1 MTEYLIQLAYLAI
14 GFAVLVKG
22 ADWFVDGA
30 AALAKKFGIP
40 ELVVGLTIVAM
51 GTSLPEAAVSI
62 TGALKGSAGIAI
74 GNVIGSNICNILLI
88 LGVTG
93 AITRLQIQQST
104 IRYEIPFMIFISG
117 VLLAMGTSGGII
129 TRMEG
134 GILWGLFVVYLIYL
148 KFLTD
153 NAPEE
158 ETEAASADVEGEP
171 PSIGKCVGLII
182 VGATMIIYGS
192 DLAVQGAKTLAQ
204 LFGMSDRLIGLTIVA
219 IGTSLPELAT
229 SAVAALKGD
238 ADIAV
243 GNIVGSN
250 IFNILFVIGTTALI
264 VPVRFAEEFV
274 QDGIIA
280 IGVALLLWAG
290 IFRTASAGRPLGVT
304 LLILYAAYTAHL
316 LGAF

>member
-1 MTEYLIQLAYLAI
+1 MTDYLIQLGLLAV
-14 GFAVLVKG
+14 GLTVLVKG

-30 AALAKKFGIP
+30 AGLAKKFGIP
-40 ELVVGLTIVAM
+40 ELVIGLTIVAM

-74 GNVIGSNICNILLI
+74 GNVVGSNICNILLI
-88 LGVTG
+88 LGVTT
-93 AITRLQIQQST
+93 AITSLRIQQST

-117 VLLAMGTSGGII
+117 ALLAMGMSGGVI

-153 NAPEE
+153 KTPE
-158 ETEAASADVEGEP
+158 AEP
-171 PSIGKCVGLII
+171 PEPKEKEELPSVGKCVGLII
-182 VGATMIIYGS
+182 LGAAMIIYGS
-192 DLAVQGAKTLAQ
+192 DLAVQGAKTLAR
-204 LFGMSDRLIGLTIVA
+204 LFGLSDRLIGLTIVA
-219 IGTSLPELAT
+219 IGTSLPELAA
-229 SAVAALKGD
+229 SAVAALKGN

-250 IFNILFVIGTTALI
+250 IFNILFVLGTTTLI

-274 QDGIIA
+274 QDGIINV
-280 IGVALLLWAG
+280 GVGLFLWASV
-290 IFRTASAGRPLGVT
+290 FRTAKAGRPLGVT
-304 LLILYAAYTAHL
+304 MLALYAAYTAHL
-316 LGAF
+316 LGVF

>member
-158 ETEAASADVEGEP
+158 ETEAASADKEGEP
-171 PSIGKCVGLII
+171 PSVGKCVGLII
-182 VGATMIIYGS
+182 VGAAMIIYGS

-264 VPVRFAEEFV
+264 VPVQFAEEFV

>member
-1 MTEYLIQLAYLAI
+1 MTEYLIQLAYLTV

-62 TGALKGSAGIAI
+62 TGVLKGSPGISV
-74 GNVIGSNICNILLI
+74 GNVIGSNICNVLLI
-88 LGVTG
+88 LGVT
-93 AITRLQIQQST
+93 ATITTLRIQQST
-104 IRYEIPFMIFISG
+104 IRYELPFMIFISG
-117 VLLAMGTSGGII
+117 VLLAMGMSGGMI

-134 GILWGLFVVYLIYL
+134 GILWGFFVVYLIYL

-153 NAPEE
+153 NTPEE
-158 ETEAASADVEGEP
+158 ESAEDEDEDGEP

-182 VGATMIIYGS
+182 VGAAMIIYGS

-229 SAVAALKGD
+229 STVAALKGD

-250 IFNILFVIGTTALI
+250 VFNILFVIGTTALI
-264 VPVRFAEEFV
+264 VPVQFYQEFV

-280 IGVALLLWAG
+280 IGVAVLLWAG
-290 IFRTASAGRPLGVT
+290 IFRGAKASRPLGIT

-316 LGAF
+316 LGVF

>member
-62 TGALKGSAGIAI
+62 TGVVKGSAGIAI

-88 LGVTG
+88 LGVTA

-153 NAPEE
+153 NTPEE
-158 ETEAASADVEGEP
+158 ETEAASADEEGEP
-171 PSIGKCVGLII
+171 PSVGKCVGLII
-182 VGATMIIYGS
+182 VGAAMIIYGS

-264 VPVRFAEEFV
+264 VPVQFAEEFV

>member
-62 TGALKGSAGIAI
+62 TGVLKGSAGISI

-88 LGVTG
+88 LGVT
-93 AITRLQIQQST
+93 ATITTLQIQQST
-104 IRYEIPFMIFISG
+104 IRYELPFMIFISG
-117 VLLAMGTSGGII
+117 ILLAMGMSGGMI

-134 GILWGLFVVYLIYL
+134 GILWGFFVVYLIYL

-153 NAPEE
+153 NTPEE
-158 ETEAASADVEGEP
+158 ETAEDEDEDGEP

-182 VGATMIIYGS
+182 VGAAMIIYGS

-229 SAVAALKGD
+229 STVAALKGD

-250 IFNILFVIGTTALI
+250 VFNILFVVGTTALI

-280 IGVALLLWAG
+280 IGVAVLLWAG
-290 IFRTASAGRPLGVT
+290 IFRSAKAGRPLGIT

>member
-62 TGALKGSAGIAI
+62 TGVLKGSAGISI

-88 LGVTG
+88 LGVT
-93 AITRLQIQQST
+93 ATITTLQIQQST
-104 IRYEIPFMIFISG
+104 IRYELPFMIFISG
-117 VLLAMGTSGGII
+117 VLLAMGMSGGMI

-134 GILWGLFVVYLIYL
+134 GILWGFFVVYLIYL

-153 NAPEE
+153 NTPEE
-158 ETEAASADVEGEP
+158 ETAEDEDEDGEP

-182 VGATMIIYGS
+182 VGAAMIIYGS

-229 SAVAALKGD
+229 STVAALKGD

-250 IFNILFVIGTTALI
+250 VFNILFVVGTTALI

-280 IGVALLLWAG
+280 IGVAVLLWAG
-290 IFRTASAGRPLGVT
+290 IFRSAKAGRPLGIT

-316 LGAF
+316 LGVF

>member
-1 MTEYLIQLAYLAI
+1 MTEYLIQLAYLTV

-62 TGALKGSAGIAI
+62 TGVLKGSAGISV
-74 GNVIGSNICNILLI
+74 GNVIGSNICNVLLI
-88 LGVTG
+88 LGVT
-93 AITRLQIQQST
+93 ATITTLRIQQST
-104 IRYEIPFMIFISG
+104 IRYELPFMIFISG
-117 VLLAMGTSGGII
+117 VLLAMGMSGGMI

-134 GILWGLFVVYLIYL
+134 GILWSFFVVYLIYL

-153 NAPEE
+153 NTPEE
-158 ETEAASADVEGEP
+158 ESAEDEDEDGEP

-182 VGATMIIYGS
+182 VGAAMIIYGS
-192 DLAVQGAKTLAQ
+192 DLAVQGARTLAQ

-229 SAVAALKGD
+229 STVAALKGD

-250 IFNILFVIGTTALI
+250 VFNILFVIGTTALI
-264 VPVRFAEEFV
+264 VPVQFSQEFV

-280 IGVALLLWAG
+280 IGVAVLLWAG
-290 IFRTASAGRPLGVT
+290 IFRGAKAGRPLGIT